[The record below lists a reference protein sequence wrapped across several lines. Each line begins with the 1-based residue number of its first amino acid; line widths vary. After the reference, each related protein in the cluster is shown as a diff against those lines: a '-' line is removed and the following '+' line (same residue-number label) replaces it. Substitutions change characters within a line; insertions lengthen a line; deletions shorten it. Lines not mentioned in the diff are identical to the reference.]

1 MARILLCTNPSAS
14 GFTGALHR
22 SVVAR
27 LRESY
32 EVETEWP
39 GTTAEARSIS
49 AAAGADRF
57 DVVVAMGGDG
67 VVHHIANGLAG
78 TGTALGIIPA
88 GTTNVLAR
96 ILGLPRKPRAAT
108 EFICRRPPVAA
119 VPTAML
125 TLDHGASGVESRLA
139 TFACGAGFDA
149 AVVERAEQ
157 EPHRKYRLSGLH
169 YARSAASV
177 AWGGFS
183 DHSSD
188 LAVTTRDRSA
198 EAVAVFISLYD
209 RYTYFGRIPVRFGSH
224 QPDALSVLVAR
235 ELPRRR
241 LFSIL
246 RRVVTGADLSGA
258 EGFEVWTGV
267 TSVQVSASGGFPAQA
282 DGELL
287 RSPLSF
293 SVAARPD
300 HLKVL
305 KPGSG
310 EPPRPDDIP

>member
-14 GFTGALHR
+14 GFTGGLHR

-49 AAAGADRF
+49 AAAAADRF

-108 EFICRRPPVAA
+108 ELICERPPVET

-125 TLDHGASGVESRLA
+125 TLDHGESGVESRLA
-139 TFACGAGFDA
+139 TFSCGAGFDA

-157 EPHRKYRLSGLH
+157 EPHRKYRFSGLH
-169 YARSAASV
+169 YARSATSV
-177 AWGGFS
+177 AWAGFS
-183 DHSSD
+183 ERAPD

-198 EAVAVFISLYD
+198 EAVAVFVSLYD
-209 RYTYFGRIPVRFGSH
+209 RYTYFGRIPVRFGAH
-224 QPDALSVLVAR
+224 EPGTLSVLVAR

-241 LFSIL
+241 LVSIL
-246 RRVVTGADLSGA
+246 RRVVTGAGLSGA
-258 EGFEVWTGV
+258 EGFELWSGV
-267 TSVQVSASGGFPAQA
+267 TSVEVSAPDGFPAQA

-287 RSPLSF
+287 RSPVKF

-300 HLKVL
+300 HLRVL
-305 KPGSG
+305 KPGSA
-310 EPPRPDDIP
+310 EQS

>member
-1 MARILLCTNPSAS
+1 MARILLCANPSAS
-14 GFTGALHR
+14 GFTGGLHR

-39 GTTAEARSIS
+39 RSTAEARSIS
-49 AAAGADRF
+49 AAAAADRLNL
-57 DVVVAMGGDG
+57 VVAMGGDG

-78 TGTALGIIPA
+78 TSTALGIIPA

-108 EFICRRPPVAA
+108 EFICGSPPVAT

-125 TLDHGASGVESRLA
+125 TLDHGESGVESRLA
-139 TFACGAGFDA
+139 TFSCGAGFDA

-177 AWGGFS
+177 AWSGFS
-183 DHSSD
+183 KQFPD
-188 LAVTTRDRSA
+188 LTVRTRDRSA
-198 EAVAVFISLYD
+198 EAVAVFVSLYD
-209 RYTYFGRIPVRFGSH
+209 RYTYFGRLPVRFGPH
-224 QPDALSVLVAR
+224 QSNTLSVLVAR

-241 LFSIL
+241 MVSIL
-246 RRVVTGADLSGA
+246 RRVVTGAQLSGA
-258 EGFEVWTGV
+258 DGFEVWTGV
-267 TSVQVSASGGFPAQA
+267 TSVEVSASGGFPAQA

-287 RSPLSF
+287 RSPVKF
-293 SVAARPD
+293 SVASRPD
-300 HLKVL
+300 HLRVL
-305 KPGSG
+305 KPGSRQQLG
-310 EPPRPDDIP
+310 P

>member
-1 MARILLCTNPSAS
+1 M
-14 GFTGALHR
+14 
-22 SVVAR
+22 VAR

-32 EVETEWP
+32 QVETEWP

-49 AAAGADRF
+49 AAAAADRF
-57 DVVVAMGGDG
+57 DLVVAMGGDG

-149 AVVERAEQ
+149 AVVQRAEQ

-169 YARSAASV
+169 YARSATSV

-183 DHSSD
+183 DRSPD
-188 LAVTTRDRSA
+188 LMVTTRNRSA

-209 RYTYFGRIPVRFGSH
+209 RYTYFGSIPVRFGSH
-224 QPDALSVLVAR
+224 RPDALSVLLAR

-246 RRVVTGADLSGA
+246 RRVVTGAELSGA

-287 RSPLSF
+287 RYPLSF

-305 KPGSG
+305 RPGSTA
-310 EPPRPDDIP
+310 PSRA

>member
-14 GFTGALHR
+14 GFTGGLHR

-39 GTTAEARSIS
+39 ATTAEARSIS
-49 AAAGADRF
+49 AAAAADRF

-108 EFICRRPPVAA
+108 EFICGGPPVAT

-125 TLDHGASGVESRLA
+125 TLDHGESGVESRLA
-139 TFACGAGFDA
+139 TFSCGAGFDA

-157 EPHRKYRLSGLH
+157 EPHRKYRFSGLH
-169 YARSAASV
+169 YARSATSV
-177 AWGGFS
+177 AWSGFAERAP
-183 DHSSD
+183 D

-198 EAVAVFISLYD
+198 EAVAVFVSLYD
-209 RYTYFGRIPVRFGSH
+209 RYTYFGRIPVGFGAH
-224 QPDALSVLVAR
+224 EPGTLSVLVAR

-241 LFSIL
+241 LVPIL
-246 RRVVTGADLSGA
+246 RRVVTGAGLSGA
-258 EGFEVWTGV
+258 EGFELWSGV
-267 TSVQVSASGGFPAQA
+267 TSVEVSAPGGFPAQA

-287 RSPLSF
+287 RSPVKL

-300 HLKVL
+300 HLRVL
-305 KPGSG
+305 KPAPAEQS
-310 EPPRPDDIP
+310 